1 LVTSNLLSADA
12 ADFSAVSAGDLAEE
26 TARQLLGPSFHKEV
40 QRGRQ
45 GGRTPTEDDLLLAAE
60 RSIHRGQNAL
70 DAVAGQIEQ
79 ETLGAW
85 DLFAGWI
92 GLVPKVEGLRRAL
105 RDWLEND
112 RTFDVDNQ
120 DDLYHQM
127 QARIGSQVDFVVT
140 GHTHKP
146 RALRL
151 ERGSGYYYNCGT
163 WIRTLR
169 LTEEVMDD
177 RKAFEEIVWPALTA
191 GTMTALDQAMIPG
204 PGGKKVPLLFD
215 RTNVVQISAQ
225 GNSVIGQL
233 LQVTDGP
240 SQGQV
245 QLDPEP
251 GTKPFKVG

>member
-1 LVTSNLLSADA
+1 
-12 ADFSAVSAGDLAEE
+12 
-26 TARQLLGPSFHKEV
+26 
-40 QRGRQ
+40 
-45 GGRTPTEDDLLLAAE
+45 
-60 RSIHRGQNAL
+60 L

-105 RDWLEND
+105 RDWLEED
-112 RTFDVDNQ
+112 PTFDVDHP
-120 DDLYHQM
+120 DDLYGRM

-146 RALRL
+146 RALPL
-151 ERGSGYYYNCGT
+151 KRGSGYYYNCGT

-169 LTEEVMDD
+169 LTEEVLDD

-191 GTMTALDQAMIPG
+191 GTMAALDRAMIPG
-204 PGGKKVPLLFD
+204 PGGKKVSLLFD
-215 RTNVVQISAQ
+215 RTNVVQIAAQ
-225 GNSVIGQL
+225 GNHAIGQL
-233 LQVTDGP
+233 LRITDGP
-240 SQGQV
+240 SQGRV

-251 GTKPFKVG
+251 GTTPSKI